1 MAVKR
6 KSLSEIETLTPVD
19 IGKMDL
25 ATLKRYTTD
34 ASRLANQRIDRL
46 KKSPYGEAS
55 RAYQSRIVKRG
66 KRFGVTGKKTTTQLR
81 NELKS
86 AQAFLKMKTSTVAGT
101 KAVRKQVNERLG
113 FTFKSIDNEREFWK
127 AYRQLEETG
136 DVQGLTNGSEV
147 IQKQLYKGMKS
158 GKSGEEMVA
167 ELSRKTNQMY
177 EEEVPEDETEY
188 YNLSDEG
195 Y

>member
-6 KSLSEIETLTPVD
+6 KSLSEIESLTPKD

-25 ATLKRYTTD
+25 ATLKRYTAD

-46 KKSPYGEAS
+46 KKSPYGEFS
-55 RAYQSRIVKRG
+55 RAYQSQVETKG
-66 KRFGVTGKKTTTQLR
+66 KRYGVTGKKTKTQLR

-101 KAVRKQVNERLG
+101 KEVRKKVNERLG
-113 FTFKSIDNEREFWK
+113 FEFSSIDNEREFWK
-127 AYRQLEETG
+127 AYRKLEEMG
-136 DVQGLTNGSEV
+136 SVQGVENGSEV
-147 IQKQLYKGMKS
+147 AQKELYKAMKS
-158 GKSGEEMVA
+158 R
-167 ELSRKTNQMY
+167 LSSEDLVYEISHKTNQMY

-188 YNLSDEG
+188 YNIPDEF